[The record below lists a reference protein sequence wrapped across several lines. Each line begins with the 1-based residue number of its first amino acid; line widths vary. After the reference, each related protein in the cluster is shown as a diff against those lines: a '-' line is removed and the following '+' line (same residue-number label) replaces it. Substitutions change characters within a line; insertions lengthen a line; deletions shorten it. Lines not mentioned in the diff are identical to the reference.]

1 MTRSQFFRACVGICL
16 LARDGR
22 VLALERYDLPGAWQ
36 LPQGGLDEGEEPA
49 DAARRELYEETG
61 LSWDSVRLLGE
72 HPRWLA
78 YELEP
83 GMRLADTGRGQ
94 VQRWFV
100 VRLID
105 ADSDIYLGRVDARKG
120 RPEFR
125 AYEWIGLAELVDR
138 AAPFRRPVYVEL
150 VNYVES
156 LPRD

>member
-1 MTRSQFFRACVGICL
+1 MTRSQFFRAGVGICVL
-16 LARDGR
+16 DPHGR
-22 VLALERYDLPGAWQ
+22 VLALERYDVPGAWQ

-61 LSWDSVRLLGE
+61 LGWDSVRLLGE

-83 GMRLADTGRGQ
+83 GMRLPDTGRGQ

-100 VRLID
+100 VRLLD
-105 ADSDIYLGRVDARKG
+105 PDSDIYLGRVDARKG

-125 AYEWIGLAELVDR
+125 AHEWMNLPELLDR
-138 AAPFRRPVYVEL
+138 AAPFRRPVYAEL
-150 VNYVES
+150 AAYVES
-156 LPRD
+156 LLRD

>member
-1 MTRSQFFRACVGICL
+1 MARSQFFRAGVGICVL
-16 LARDGR
+16 DPDGR
-22 VLALERYDLPGAWQ
+22 VLALERHDLPGAWQ
-36 LPQGGLDEGEEPA
+36 LPQGGLDVGEEPA
-49 DAARRELYEETG
+49 DAAPRELYEETG

-83 GMRLADTGRGQ
+83 GMRLSDTGRGQ

-100 VRLID
+100 VRLLDPDAEID
-105 ADSDIYLGRVDARKG
+105 LGRLDARKG

-125 AYEWIGLAELVDR
+125 AYEWIGLDELLDR
-138 AAPFRRPVYVEL
+138 AAPFRRPVYEEL
-150 VNYVES
+150 VDYVAS